1 MNHYWLLLS
10 FLWIICTAFS
20 HSLYRNETDS
30 TVIGV
35 GSLEKV
41 EEDQIYKTV
50 SFVPINSDQLPSEFD
65 WRNILGEENLV
76 PVKSQG
82 ICGSCYAFGSVAAVE
97 MAYSIRYGET
107 ISLSEQEIID
117 CNWRTNGCDGGV
129 PEEVFS
135 YIVQHGLS
143 LAQDY
148 PNDLKSDTAGSC
160 MKSKN
165 WNGTCY
171 QFVTNINDSYEI
183 RKEWQGMQR
192 FRSLRFTYLD
202 SEEDIKTWLVIQ
214 GPVIV
219 SVSMNDFDSWDNY
232 DGISYVLNKAAYFPG
247 QEIDGHAFL
256 IIGYGSTP
264 EGKPYWILRNSWGSD
279 WGINGYGYYAR
290 GKESRGIV
298 RAIGV
303 YFEDDPMEWTH
314 ELVYKDYRGLFLV
327 TLVCFILMR
336 KEYYRYQE
344 ERYKQI
350 ISAILV
356 KMARTMSIKKRRNLK
371 INISTIR
378 FVTRNY
384 VYTFPLR
391 I

>member
-82 ICGSCYAFGSVAAVE
+82 ICGSCYAFGSVAANKRSLIVT
-97 MAYSIRYGET
+97 GE
-107 ISLSEQEIID
+107 QMD
-117 CNWRTNGCDGGV
+117 VMVRPGGGL
-129 PEEVFS
+129 F
-135 YIVQHGLS
+135 HGLS

-171 QFVTNINDSYEI
+171 QFVTNINDSYEL
-183 RKEWQGMQR
+183 RKEWQRMQR
-192 FRSLRFTYLD
+192 FRTLRFTYLD

-214 GPVIV
+214 GPVIF
-219 SVSMNDFDSWDNY
+219 SVSMNDFDSWSNY
-232 DGISYVLNKAAYFPG
+232 DGIRYVLACLEGGVKAQSKG
-247 QEIDGHAFL
+247 G
-256 IIGYGSTP
+256 T
-264 EGKPYWILRNSWGSD
+264 K
-279 WGINGYGYYAR
+279 YYAAKDITDMPLI
-290 GKESRGIV
+290 GDGEQKE
-298 RAIGV
+298 
-303 YFEDDPMEWTH
+303 
-314 ELVYKDYRGLFLV
+314 
-327 TLVCFILMR
+327 
-336 KEYYRYQE
+336 
-344 ERYKQI
+344 
-350 ISAILV
+350 
-356 KMARTMSIKKRRNLK
+356 RRWALLTK
-371 INISTIR
+371 
-378 FVTRNY
+378 
-384 VYTFPLR
+384 
-391 I
+391 